1 MHCIVKQKIFNI
13 IATMDIFEKIRQNRG
28 PLGQHA
34 KKAHGYIA
42 FPILEGEISNKMI
55 FRGKEVLVWSIN
67 NYIGLSNHPEVR
79 KADEESAK
87 NWGFGTPM
95 GARMMSGNTNIHE
108 DLENQLSSFMQKE
121 DTILLNFGYQGM
133 VSAID
138 ALVDR
143 HDVIIYDSEAHACIL
158 DGIRLHLGKRFVY
171 NHNDMQE
178 LEKQLKRAEKIVSK
192 KEGGILVITEG
203 VFGMSG
209 DLGNLKKITGLK
221 KKYDFR
227 LFVDDAHGF
236 GAIGKTGIG
245 TGEQLGCQDEI
256 DVLFCTFAKSMASI
270 GAFISSTADIVEFL
284 RYNMR
289 SQVFAKSLPMPL
301 VEGAIKRLELL
312 ISQPEL
318 KAKLWEIANALQN
331 GLKDAGFN
339 LGNTQSAITPIYLN
353 GGLAEATN
361 LSYDLRENY
370 GIFCS
375 VVTYPIVAKGT
386 ILLRLIPTATHTLE
400 DVELTINAFKS
411 IKEKLST
418 GEYDSEMM
426 DFNDQ

>member
-1 MHCIVKQKIFNI
+1 MLCIVKQKIFNI
-13 IATMDIFEKIRQNRG
+13 IATMDIFEKIRKNRG

-79 KADEESAK
+79 KVDEESAK

-143 HDVIIYDSEAHACIL
+143 HDVIVYDSEAHACIL
-158 DGIRLHLGKRFVY
+158 DGVRLHLGKRFVY
-171 NHNDMQE
+171 NHNDMQG
-178 LEKQLKRAEKIVSK
+178 LEKQLQRAEKIASK

-331 GLKDAGFN
+331 GLRDAGFN

-361 LSYDLRENY
+361 LSSDLRENY
-370 GIFCS
+370 GVFCS

-411 IKEKLST
+411 IKEKLSSR
-418 GEYDSEMM
+418 EYASEMM

>member
-1 MHCIVKQKIFNI
+1 
-13 IATMDIFEKIRQNRG
+13 
-28 PLGQHA
+28 
-34 KKAHGYIA
+34 
-42 FPILEGEISNKMI
+42 
-55 FRGKEVLVWSIN
+55 
-67 NYIGLSNHPEVR
+67 PEVR
-79 KADEESAK
+79 KVDEESAK
-87 NWGFGTPM
+87 NWGLGTPM
-95 GARMMSGNTNIHE
+95 GARMMSGNTNLHE

-143 HDVIIYDSEAHACIL
+143 YDVIIYDSEAHACIL
-158 DGIRLHLGKRFVY
+158 DGVRLHLGKRFVY
-171 NHNDMQE
+171 NHNDMQG
-178 LEKQLKRAEKIVSK
+178 LEKQLQRAEKIASK
-192 KEGGILVITEG
+192 NDGGILVITEG

-236 GAIGKTGIG
+236 GTIGKTGIG
-245 TGEQLGCQDEI
+245 CGEQLGCQDEI
-256 DVLFCTFAKSMASI
+256 DVLFGTFAKSMASI

-318 KAKLWEIANALQN
+318 KAKLWKIANALQN
-331 GLKDAGFN
+331 GLRDAGFN

-370 GIFCS
+370 GVFCS
-375 VVTYPIVAKGT
+375 VVTYPVVAKDI

-411 IKEKLST
+411 IKDKLSS
-418 GEYDSEMM
+418 GEYASEMM
-426 DFNDQ
+426 DFND

>member
-1 MHCIVKQKIFNI
+1 
-13 IATMDIFEKIRQNRG
+13 MDIFEKIRKNRG
-28 PLGQHA
+28 PLGKYA
-34 KKAHGYIA
+34 KQAEGYFA
-42 FPILEGEISNKMI
+42 FPKLEGEISNKMI

-67 NYIGLSNHPEVR
+67 NYIGLCNHPEVR
-79 KADEESAK
+79 KVDEESAK
-87 NWGFGTPM
+87 NWGLGSPM
-95 GARMMSGNTNIHE
+95 GARMMSGNTSTHE

-121 DTILLNFGYQGM
+121 ATILLNFGYQGM

-143 HDVIIYDSEAHACIL
+143 HDVIVYDEECHACIL
-158 DGIRLHLGKRFVY
+158 DGVRLHLGKRFVY
-171 NHNDMQE
+171 NHNDIQG
-178 LEKQLKRAEKIVSK
+178 LEKQLQRAEKIASK
-192 KEGGILVITEG
+192 KDGGILVITEG

-209 DLGNLKKITGLK
+209 DLGKLKEITNLK

-236 GAIGKTGIG
+236 GTIGKTGIG
-245 TGEQLGCQDEI
+245 AGEQLDCQNEI

-270 GAFISSTADIVEFL
+270 GAFICCTADVAEYL
-284 RYNMR
+284 KYNMR

-301 VEGAIKRLELL
+301 VQGAIKRLELL
-312 ISQPEL
+312 TKKPEL
-318 KAKLWEIANALQN
+318 REKLWEIANTLQN
-331 GLKDAGFN
+331 GLKEAGFN
-339 LGNTQSAITPIYLN
+339 LGNTQSVITPIYLN
-353 GGLAEATN
+353 GDVAEGTN

-375 VVTYPIVAKGT
+375 VVTYPIVPKGT

-411 IKEKLST
+411 IKDKLSR
-418 GEYDSEMM
+418 GEYVSDRLI
-426 DFNDQ
+426 DTQKI

>member
-1 MHCIVKQKIFNI
+1 
-13 IATMDIFEKIRQNRG
+13 MDIFEKIRKNRG

-143 HDVIIYDSEAHACIL
+143 RDVIIYDSEAHACIL
-158 DGIRLHLGKRFVY
+158 DGVRLHLGKRFVY
-171 NHNDMQE
+171 NHNDMQG
-178 LEKQLKRAEKIVSK
+178 LEKQLQKSEKITSEK
-192 KEGGILVITEG
+192 KGGILVITEG

-318 KAKLWEIANALQN
+318 KEKLWEIANALQN
-331 GLKDAGFN
+331 GLRDAGFN

-375 VVTYPIVAKGT
+375 VVTYPIVAKDT

-411 IKEKLST
+411 IKDKLSS
-418 GEYDSEMM
+418 GEYASKMM
-426 DFNDQ
+426 DFNNQ

>member
-1 MHCIVKQKIFNI
+1 MHCIIKQEIFNI
-13 IATMDIFEKIRQNRG
+13 IATMDIFEKIRNNRG

-34 KKAHGYIA
+34 KKAHGYFS

-55 FRGKEVLVWSIN
+55 FRGKKVLVWSIN

-79 KADEESAK
+79 KVDEESAK
-87 NWGFGTPM
+87 NYGLGTPM
-95 GARMMSGNTNIHE
+95 GARMMSGNTNLHE

-143 HDVIIYDSEAHACIL
+143 YDVIIYDSEAHACIL
-158 DGIRLHLGKRFVY
+158 DGVRLHLGKRFVY
-171 NHNDMQE
+171 NHNDMQG
-178 LEKQLKRAEKIVSK
+178 LEKQLQRAEKIASK
-192 KEGGILVITEG
+192 NDGGILVITEG

-236 GAIGKTGIG
+236 GTIGKTGIG
-245 TGEQLGCQDEI
+245 CGEQLGCQDEI
-256 DVLFCTFAKSMASI
+256 DVLFGTFAKSMASI

-318 KAKLWEIANALQN
+318 KAKLWKIANALQN
-331 GLKDAGFN
+331 GLRDAGFN

-370 GIFCS
+370 GVFCS
-375 VVTYPIVAKGT
+375 VVTYPVVAKDI

-411 IKEKLST
+411 IKDKLSS
-418 GEYDSEMM
+418 GEYASEMM
-426 DFNDQ
+426 DFNTQ